1 MCEFYHIPMLSKSAA
16 TQTEPGASAERVKIL
31 HIQHKDTNIQP
42 CIRKPDLKRRQRVWV
57 FLYRVILWCSVHA
70 YLLTPMQKL
79 PKTLFL
85 NGILL
90 NSKYCTAMLLTGRI
104 FFLSFLPALFSTLAP
119 KQEQGHL
126 AKRRNNLAVLTWL
139 LLKVPEIRC
148 LRRRELSKKFY

>member
-104 FFLSFLPALFSTLAP
+104 FFLSLFSTSFIFYPGIKARAGTP
-119 KQEQGHL
+119 RKEKKQSCCS
-126 AKRRNNLAVLTWL
+126 NLALTESTWNQ
-139 LLKVPEIRC
+139 V
-148 LRRRELSKKFY
+148 S